1 MHHNP
6 CVRFVKHFIRVPNS
20 LRSQE
25 SSPRCWVTV
34 RTPSAEAAQEL
45 KEAIDASNLADELEQ
60 EADISQHSECV
71 VGMIVRN
78 SRACKWKR
86 SMTLKP
92 YNPPYSLSLSLS
104 LYIGIDRYI
113 GR

>member
-6 CVRFVKHFIRVPNS
+6 CVRFGKQFRRVPNS
-20 LRSQE
+20 LPSQE

-45 KEAIDASNLADELEQ
+45 KEAIDASSLADELEQ
-60 EADISQHSECV
+60 EADISQHSECL
-71 VGMIVRN
+71 GGTIVRN
-78 SRACKWKR
+78 SRACKWR

-92 YNPPYSLSLSLS
+92 YNPPYCLSFFILAL
-104 LYIGIDRYI
+104 IDT
-113 GR
+113 